1 MSSILPALKSSS
13 RWEPVQEF
21 PGRSFG
27 AGANVTAGGFDSSPL
42 FRYRGTILVLCS
54 LAVAYMATSWIFS
67 FVKVDAHYARVEGA
81 FDDADD
87 CEEEDGG
94 GGESA
99 EGISSTGDHAG
110 GSGYQDTYE

>member
-67 FVKVDAHYARVEGA
+67 FVKVDAHYARVAGA

>member
-67 FVKVDAHYARVEGA
+67 FVKVDAHYARVAGA
-81 FDDADD
+81 FDDSDD
-87 CEEEDGG
+87 
-94 GGESA
+94 
-99 EGISSTGDHAG
+99 
-110 GSGYQDTYE
+110 